1 MVHTATSRKKG
12 VAIQIHE
19 AIHRHIALRPN
30 INLPDYLIIVTQRFV
45 ATTTLAMSLP
55 TELIHPNAHGTNSE
69 LQAAVHTM
77 MDASIPQNTRR
88 AFSPKMEEFFEFCDY
103 VYGDKPW
110 LDLAAKTVNTVCHV
124 QKWNLLTTC

>member
-1 MVHTATSRKKG
+1 MVHTATSRKKSSPFKSTKP
-12 VAIQIHE
+12 HPS
-19 AIHRHIALRPN
+19 HIALRPN

-55 TELIHPNAHGTNSE
+55 TEMIHPNAHGTNSE

-77 MDASIPQNTRR
+77 MDTSIPQNTRR

-103 VYGDKPW
+103 VVCMV
-110 LDLAAKTVNTVCHV
+110 LAAMYEM
-124 QKWNLLTTC
+124 